1 MFLLVLMFYFVTHHP
16 NSTSAVCLVFFQSIF
31 LNRASLNLH
40 LSFLGALPH

>member
-16 NSTSAVCLVFFQSIF
+16 NSTTMLCLVFFQRFF
-31 LNRASLNLH
+31 LNRVSLNLH